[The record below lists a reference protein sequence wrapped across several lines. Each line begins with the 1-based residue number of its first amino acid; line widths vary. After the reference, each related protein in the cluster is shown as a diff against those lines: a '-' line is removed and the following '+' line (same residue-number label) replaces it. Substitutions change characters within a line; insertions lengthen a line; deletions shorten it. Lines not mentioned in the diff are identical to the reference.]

1 MNIQNKST
9 SPKECSRIVY
19 SEIDVRYWIEQYKNY
34 KSFIRVQD
42 HLRDVRKNVP
52 GISTLKN
59 RIKKLIGKE
68 EYKKLVK
75 KYTYNDAKIIVTQ
88 IGITKTG
95 KPGKILSNPEELNGV
110 KSKLKI
116 KCGKCNHSWTA
127 RLDALLHNNSWC
139 PNCAVKDRV
148 ENQRGS
154 VRDHQKIITKKDG
167 KLIKVQYEDT
177 KKKLF
182 NQRARFE
189 IECKNGHRFNINGSN
204 LKQGKWCKEC
214 SYRIIG
220 EKNRGSFQPIQ
231 KLIEKRGGQCLTKP
245 EEYKNQHQK
254 LKIQCNKDH
263 IFERRPTNLKRGDW
277 CPVCSQGKFEKT
289 CRRFFEEMFQDEF
302 PKDKPKW
309 LVNSRGNQMELDGHN
324 KSLNLAFEA
333 QGEQHYRAVSHFNQT
348 LKDLKHRIEDDS
360 TKLELCKQNNV
371 ILIQVPYYVHP
382 NKLQHYITEKFEHLS
397 NKKLPM
403 IPKIDYNKFYNT
415 EDNQKKMDNFL

>member
-204 LKQGKWCKEC
+204 LKQGKWCK
-214 SYRIIG
+214 
-220 EKNRGSFQPIQ
+220 
-231 KLIEKRGGQCLTKP
+231 
-245 EEYKNQHQK
+245 
-254 LKIQCNKDH
+254 
-263 IFERRPTNLKRGDW
+263 
-277 CPVCSQGKFEKT
+277 
-289 CRRFFEEMFQDEF
+289 
-302 PKDKPKW
+302 
-309 LVNSRGNQMELDGHN
+309 
-324 KSLNLAFEA
+324 
-333 QGEQHYRAVSHFNQT
+333 
-348 LKDLKHRIEDDS
+348 
-360 TKLELCKQNNV
+360 
-371 ILIQVPYYVHP
+371 
-382 NKLQHYITEKFEHLS
+382 
-397 NKKLPM
+397 
-403 IPKIDYNKFYNT
+403 
-415 EDNQKKMDNFL
+415 